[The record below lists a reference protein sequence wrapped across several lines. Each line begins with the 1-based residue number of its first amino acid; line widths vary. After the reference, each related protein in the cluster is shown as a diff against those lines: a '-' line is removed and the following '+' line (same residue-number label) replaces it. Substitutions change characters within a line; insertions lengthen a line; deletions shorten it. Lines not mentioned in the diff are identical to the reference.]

1 MPDPTPP
8 DSPAP
13 APARRTWVWVAVL
26 LVIAFALR
34 VALAFHRPADE
45 ASLAALPDQV
55 EYLRIAQSFLDG
67 RGFCFYDTGFADTVY
82 AYRMPG
88 YPLLIAA
95 CGAKVR
101 VVQVVQ
107 ALLDVSS
114 ALAAFLLVRRFLSS
128 PPSGEAGWGR
138 GASDDDRSQFDAR
151 RPHLTSPGGG
161 GIRNAVALLFV
172 AFNPFLAYFSTLLLS
187 ETLFTA
193 MLIWGMLWL
202 TSSRRLVTTIG
213 LLTLILSIYVRPGM
227 IALPTLLAL
236 AAVLVRPNLPARR
249 HFFRIPAGATAIL
262 LTILLLLPWAIRN
275 RQQLGH
281 WVWMTTNDGITLY
294 DGFNPAA
301 DGSSNQS
308 SFRSWPELKT
318 MSEVNRSQYLAAL
331 AKQYAVEHPRRVLSL
346 TLAKL
351 ERFWS
356 PVPLSDEYGQN
367 RSVVLVAAIFTIPL
381 FVLAAA
387 GVWFG
392 TIGRSKKLFLLLP
405 AVYFTV
411 VHAATIGS
419 LRYRVPVDVPMSVL
433 AAVGAAGVWSRR
445 QPTPEGPAP
454 RSVDNE

>member
-1 MPDPTPP
+1 MPDPASP
-8 DSPAP
+8 DSPVPTPGRCAWP
-13 APARRTWVWVAVL
+13 WVMLVL
-26 LVIAFALR
+26 AIALALR
-34 VALAFHRPADE
+34 LALAFHRPADE

-55 EYLRIAQSFLDG
+55 EYLHIAQSFRDG
-67 RGFCFYDTGFADTVY
+67 RGFCFYDTGFSDTVY

-101 VVQVVQ
+101 AVQIVQ

-114 ALAAFLLVRRFLSS
+114 ALAAFLLARRLL
-128 PPSGEAGWGR
+128 PPPPPGEAGWGR
-138 GASDDDRSQFDAR
+138 SASETDRLPIDAP
-151 RPHLTSPGGG
+151 RPHPTSPGGG
-161 GIRNAVALLFV
+161 GAGMVALLFV

-202 TSSRRLVTTIG
+202 TSPRRLANLLG
-213 LLTLILSIYVRPGM
+213 LLTLILSIYVRPGT
-227 IALPTLLAL
+227 IALPTLLAI

-249 HFFRIPAGATAIL
+249 HFFQIPAGATAIG

-275 RQQLGH
+275 RQQLGQ

-301 DGSSNQS
+301 DGSSNQA

-331 AKQYAVEHPRRVLSL
+331 AKQYAIEHPRRVITL
-346 TLAKL
+346 TVAKL

-367 RSVVLVAAIFTIPL
+367 RSIILVAAIFTVPL
-381 FVLAAA
+381 FVLVAA

-392 TIGRSKKLFLLLP
+392 MITRSKKLFLLLP

-411 VHAATIGS
+411 VHAATVGS

-445 QPTPEGPAP
+445 PEQLRPA
-454 RSVDNE
+454 DNE